1 MQEDIMGSKPN
12 RKSKSVPLII
22 LAVLLLACNLSR
34 LRSGSSTSSS
44 NNNNRGLAAKTSDSQ
59 SGAFDPSSD
68 ARQNLRNAYIKLK
81 TTYPYRLT
89 ETTTFSSGNQAT
101 TPPTVRV
108 SEFAAADRIHT
119 TLNGDELGITFGDK
133 HYMYAN
139 GKWVETGQQP
149 KRTAADMEKLVASSL
164 KDVQPVGQETA
175 NGVPCF
181 TYTTRFEFNVSNQPS
196 TTIGKVWIGLADGL
210 PHQWDGDWKVAN
222 YDTKSHLVYEYNVDI
237 KVEKPGP

>member
-1 MQEDIMGSKPN
+1 MGSKPN
-12 RKSKSVPLII
+12 RKSKSLPLII
-22 LAVLLLACNLSR
+22 LAVLVLACNLGR

-44 NNNNRGLAAKTSDSQ
+44 NNNNRGSAAKTSDSQ

-81 TTYPYRLT
+81 TAYPYRLT

-139 GKWVETGQQP
+139 GKWVEGGQQP
-149 KRTAADMEKLVASSL
+149 KRTAGDMEKLVASSL
-164 KDVQPVGQETA
+164 KDVQPVGQEA
-175 NGVPCF
+175 VNGVPCF
-181 TYTTRFEFNVSNQPS
+181 AYTTRFEFNVSNQPS

-237 KVEKPGP
+237 KVEKPGS

>member
-1 MQEDIMGSKPN
+1 MGSKPN
-12 RKSKSVPLII
+12 RKSKSLPLII
-22 LAVLLLACNLSR
+22 LAVLVLACNLSR

-44 NNNNRGLAAKTSDSQ
+44 NNNNRGSAAKTSDSQ
-59 SGAFDPSSD
+59 SGAFDPASD

-81 TTYPYRLT
+81 TAYPYRLT
-89 ETTTFSSGNQAT
+89 ETTTFSSGNQTT

-164 KDVQPVGQETA
+164 KYVQPVGQETV

-181 TYTTRFEFNVSNQPS
+181 AYTTRFEFNVSNQPS
-196 TTIGKVWIGLADGL
+196 TSIGKVWIGLADGL

-222 YDTKSHLVYEYNVDI
+222 YDTKSHIVYEYNVDI
-237 KVEKPGP
+237 KIEKPGP